1 MIRVVLA
8 EDHEMVRAGLEELL
22 GGAEDI
28 EVVGVAADGEE
39 AVVLAKETEPDVV
52 LCDLSMPRL
61 DGIAATQGIL
71 EARPQTKVV
80 VLTAFSD
87 RARILGALD
96 AGAVGYL
103 LKDASPDDLF
113 GAVRAARSGM
123 PGFK

>member
-39 AVVLAKETEPDVV
+39 AVALAKETEPDVV

-71 EARPQTKVV
+71 EADRRPRLSSSRRSRSARASLAPST
-80 VLTAFSD
+80 
-87 RARILGALD
+87 RARLATC
-96 AGAVGYL
+96 
-103 LKDASPDDLF
+103 
-113 GAVRAARSGM
+113 
-123 PGFK
+123 